1 MSAIWVRGVHENA
14 VIDSTM
20 DMLQDEKAIETII
33 ATVMDMQDRENVDL
47 PLYEKQLRETQV
59 SLDNLLN
66 AIQQGMLTPSTKQRL
81 MELEATKEDLEIKVA
96 NEKLAKP
103 KMTAEQVRYWV
114 TRFRKLDVRIK
125 EHRKMLIDV
134 FLNAVY
140 VYDDKVVI
148 TFNYKDGTSTI
159 TFDDLKNTPSSGTG
173 SDLESSGA
181 PNQ

>member
-1 MSAIWVRGVHENA
+1 MVTAARICAARAAPVTRTVCITITSA
-14 VIDSTM
+14 S
-20 DMLQDEKAIETII
+20 
-33 ATVMDMQDRENVDL
+33 
-47 PLYEKQLRETQV
+47 PFY
-59 SLDNLLN
+59 
-66 AIQQGMLTPSTKQRL
+66 AIQQGILTKSTKDRL
-81 MELEATKEDLEIKVA
+81 ETLEATKEDLEIKVA

-140 VYDDKVVI
+140 VYDDRVLI

-159 TFDDLKNTPSSGTG
+159 TFDDLKNTPSAGTG

-181 PNQ
+181 PAKSPKSS